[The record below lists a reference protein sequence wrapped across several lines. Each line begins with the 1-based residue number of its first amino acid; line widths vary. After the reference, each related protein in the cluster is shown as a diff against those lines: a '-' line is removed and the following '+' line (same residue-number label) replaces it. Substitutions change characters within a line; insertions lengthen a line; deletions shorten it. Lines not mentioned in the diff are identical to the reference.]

1 MTKFVLLL
9 ITFLSF
15 GFMAFAVQTEA
26 DDTIKVRQFD
36 DDLSKKYSSDEF
48 IYVDP
53 EPIQKKTENYS
64 WLDALGDFFGNA
76 FPVIII
82 LIAVFIIVR
91 VLINRE
97 GFWVFGK
104 SPDKAV
110 KALDLVDEEEIENLD
125 IDLLLSKAL
134 EDKNYR
140 LAVRYYYLNTLKKL
154 SAINL
159 ITIDK
164 DKTNS
169 DYLFEIKD
177 LNSRKEFSKLSYI
190 YDYVWYGE
198 FKLDDVRFQQI
209 QKAFNNFNSS
219 IQS

>member
-1 MTKFVLLL
+1 
-9 ITFLSF
+9 
-15 GFMAFAVQTEA
+15 MAFAVQTEA

-219 IQS
+219 I